1 MPQEVSNLARLRR
14 EGGKFGTM
22 TENKQQGPCR
32 RNRYIISKKFQQKFA
47 FSFITLGLV
56 IAFCVIM
63 GLWYYSAKEVN
74 EHLYRTHLIPSN
86 PWNVVFPIMLR
97 AAIIFVIMQ
106 VIASAVLTRFIF
118 KNLSY
123 KFKNFN
129 SALEK
134 LGSCDF
140 AAPVTIE
147 SFDGLN
153 RKLDDT
159 RLNLNRRISVLKSIE
174 KEIKEIAAAPV
185 YDEKV
190 LRDLESLSIS
200 FKNKLSKFKY

>member
-14 EGGKFGTM
+14 EGGKFRTM
-22 TENKQQGPCR
+22 TDKKEQGPCR
-32 RNRYIISKKFQQKFA
+32 RNRYVISKKFQQKFA

-56 IAFCVIM
+56 IAFCVII

-86 PWNVVFPIMLR
+86 PWDVVFPIMLR
-97 AAIIFVIMQ
+97 AAVIFVIMQ

-118 KNLSY
+118 KNLSC
-123 KFKNFN
+123 KFKTFN

-134 LGSCDF
+134 IGSSDL
-140 AAPVTIE
+140 ATPVTME
-147 SFDGLN
+147 SFNGLN
-153 RKLDDT
+153 QKLEET
-159 RLNLNRRISVLKSIE
+159 RFNLNQMINVLKSIH
-174 KEIKEIAAAPV
+174 KEIKDVAAAPV